1 MIMDMAAAAAD
12 LEDMVRLID
21 QRKEN
26 CIRTPLITK
35 LVRF

>member
-21 QRKEN
+21 QLKEER
-26 CIRTPLITK
+26 IRIVLEPHL
-35 LVRF
+35 